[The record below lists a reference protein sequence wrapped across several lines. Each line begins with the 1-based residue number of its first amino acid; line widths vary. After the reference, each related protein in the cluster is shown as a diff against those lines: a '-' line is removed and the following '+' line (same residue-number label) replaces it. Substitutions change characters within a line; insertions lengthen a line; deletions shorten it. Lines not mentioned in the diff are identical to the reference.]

1 MQAATAAFR
10 EREATVAETEALSV
24 SNSIETRE
32 RRSRDASRKGLT
44 KSMNGRI
51 AFNSRVLVADLPAF
65 TD

>member
-44 KSMNGRI
+44 KSVNVMWCRK
-51 AFNSRVLVADLPAF
+51 LL
-65 TD
+65 